1 MEAILHKQ
9 VLRKNKWERAALSM
23 GVQDKMD
30 IYKRLRSRLNLL
42 KGGHHKALTKQLKT
56 LDEELYYDILG
67 EKEDELDNNEITYI
81 KEKELP
87 SLTQQEVEPKQE
99 KVSVKPKLKNEMIL
113 EELWKMKR
121 TENLTRS
128 TLLELG
134 MNCELTDWEIKMGDY
149 TLKRTAMFR
158 YVFDLEKSNG

>member
-81 KEKELP
+81 KEDQLSSFPKEKSP
-87 SLTQQEVEPKQE
+87 TKPKE
-99 KVSVKPKLKNEMIL
+99 KVAVSPKNEVIL

-134 MNCELTDWEIKMGDY
+134 MNCELTGWEIKVGDY
-149 TLKRTAMFR
+149 VLRRTAMFR
-158 YVFDLEKSNG
+158 YVFDLEKT